1 MTRLITIEDFTD
13 VYVKLRQRGA
23 RFLLSKLSLD
33 RKRRSVSAFDASLE
47 HTSNW
52 WEIPLVK
59 ERWNR
64 MITGDAHMTF
74 EEYTIDRY
82 LSQMTPPLRVL
93 SPGAGIANMSW
104 LWLTIPSLERSFA
117 STSIRET

>member
-64 MITGDAHMTF
+64 MITGDAHVTF
-74 EEYTIDRY
+74 EEYTIDTSHRWRRRY
-82 LSQMTPPLRVL
+82 GCSR
-93 SPGAGIANMSW
+93 PGRGIANMSW
-104 LWLTIPSLERSFA
+104 LWLTIPSLGRSFA
-117 STSIRET
+117 STSIRAT

>member
-64 MITGDAHMTF
+64 MITGDAHMTI

-82 LSQMTPPLRVL
+82 LSQMAAPLRC
-93 SPGAGIANMSW
+93 SRPGRGIANMSW

-117 STSIRET
+117 STSIRAT

>member
-82 LSQMTPPLRVL
+82 LSQMAVPLRVL
-93 SPGAGIANMSW
+93 SPGRGIANMSW
-104 LWLTIPSLERSFA
+104 LWLTIPSLGRSFA
-117 STSIRET
+117 STSIRAT

>member
-82 LSQMTPPLRVL
+82 LSQMAAPLWCSR
-93 SPGAGIANMSW
+93 PGRGIANMSW
-104 LWLTIPSLERSFA
+104 LWLTIPSLGRSFA
-117 STSIRET
+117 STSIRAT

>member
-82 LSQMTPPLRVL
+82 LSQMAAPLRVL
-93 SPGAGIANMSW
+93 SP
-104 LWLTIPSLERSFA
+104 R
-117 STSIRET
+117 

>member
-82 LSQMTPPLRVL
+82 LSQMAALLRVL
-93 SPGAGIANMSW
+93 SPGSG
-104 LWLTIPSLERSFA
+104 
-117 STSIRET
+117 